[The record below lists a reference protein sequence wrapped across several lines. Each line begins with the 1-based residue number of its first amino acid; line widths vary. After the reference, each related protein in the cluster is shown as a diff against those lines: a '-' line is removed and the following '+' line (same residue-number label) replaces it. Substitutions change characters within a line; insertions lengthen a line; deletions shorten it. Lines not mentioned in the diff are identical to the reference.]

1 MTPGE
6 AGAARDIFHPGG
18 HPGDEVV
25 EPARVDISQPPSA
38 FEIAADRIFRRCTLA
53 VAWFTVILVFCVVF
67 SIGRQAMPSIRAYGL
82 GFLSGTAWDS

>member
-1 MTPGE
+1 MTPLE

-38 FEIAADRIFRRCTLA
+38 FEIAADRAFRRCTLA

-67 SIGRQAMPSIRAYGL
+67 SIGRQALPSIR
-82 GFLSGTAWDS
+82 S